1 MIEKYRL
8 IERNLKLIKQLTKDG
23 YISPKLLL
31 YYEIYIIY
39 RTDKDSSKL
48 ERYKK
53 IARLTKSSVTTVRR
67 AVTDMKSYVQG

>member
-48 ERYKK
+48 DRYKK

-67 AVTDMKSYVQG
+67 AVADMKSYVPG

>member
-53 IARLTKSSVTTVRR
+53 IAHLTKSSVTTVRR
-67 AVTDMKSYVQG
+67 AVADMKSYVPG

>member
-67 AVTDMKSYVQG
+67 AVADMKSYVPG